1 MNKPTIALLVIIAV
15 IVLLRAFWNI
25 PISYNLRSLAVR
37 KTTTIA
43 SALGI
48 GLVVFVLASSQMLAL
63 GIKKTM
69 SSSGSVDKAFVLRK
83 GADAELSSAID
94 VAQIGLVL
102 AAPGVKRGD
111 NGEPLGAGEVLLV
124 IALEKPGT
132 GGQVSNVQL
141 RGVTDNVMK
150 VRPEVRLVAGRP
162 SKPGTDE
169 VMIGARLRGQFKG
182 LELGQRFE
190 IKKNRAVE
198 VVGVFEAGGSSFE
211 SEIWADADT
220 ARTAFGREGL
230 VQSITATLE
239 SPAKFDA
246 FKDAIER
253 DKQLNMQV
261 LREIDYFEKQSE
273 GTAQLVNVL
282 GSAIVF
288 FFSLGAMVGAM
299 ITMYGAVSNR
309 RREVGTLRALG
320 FSRPA
325 ILLSFLSEALMLA
338 LFGGVLGALA
348 SLAMGLVKLRMMN
361 MNTWSEVVFSFDPAP
376 SIVLMSILGG
386 GLMGILGGMLP
397 AIRAARTSPVAAMRD
412 L

>member
-1 MNKPTIALLVIIAV
+1 MTWVLLGILVAIALLRAV
-15 IVLLRAFWNI
+15 WNI
-25 PISYNLRSLAVR
+25 PISYNIRSLAVR
-37 KTTTIA
+37 KATTIA

-48 GLVVFVLASSQMLAL
+48 ALVVFVLASSQMLAL

-69 SSSGSVDKAFVLRK
+69 GSSGSVDKAFVMRK

-102 AAPGVKRGD
+102 AAPGVKRAA
-111 NGEPLGAGEVLLV
+111 NGEPLGTGEVLLV

-141 RGVTDNVMK
+141 RGVTDNVMQ

-162 SKPGTDE
+162 AKPGTDE
-169 VMIGARLRGQFKG
+169 VIIGSRLRGQFKG
-182 LELGQRFE
+182 LDIGQSFE
-190 IKKNRAVE
+190 IKKNRMVE
-198 VVGVFEAGGSSFE
+198 VVGAFDAGGSSFE
-211 SEIWADADT
+211 SEIWADANT

-239 SPAKFDA
+239 DPSKFDT
-246 FKDAIER
+246 FKNAIES

-261 LREIDYFEKQSE
+261 MREIEYFEKQSE

-282 GSAIVF
+282 GGAIVF

-299 ITMYGAVSNR
+299 ITMYGAVANR

-325 ILLSFLSEALMLA
+325 ILLSFLTEALLLA
-338 LFGGVLGALA
+338 LFGGTLGALA
-348 SLAMGLVKLRMMN
+348 SLAMGFVKLRMMN

-376 SIVLMSILGG
+376 SVILVSILGG

-397 AIRAARTSPVAAMRD
+397 AVRAARTSPVAAMRD
-412 L
+412 